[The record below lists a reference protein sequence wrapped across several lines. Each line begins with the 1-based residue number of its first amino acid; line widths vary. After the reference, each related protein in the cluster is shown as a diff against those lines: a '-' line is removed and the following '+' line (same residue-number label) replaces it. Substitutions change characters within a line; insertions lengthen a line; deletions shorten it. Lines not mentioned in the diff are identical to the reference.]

1 MAKKTGIHY
10 GYIILALSFIINAV
24 TSGIGSS
31 FGVFLEPMLDELGW
45 TRSSISLAFSLST
58 LVSGVIG
65 VAAGRLTDKLG
76 PRIILTASAIFSGI
90 GYLLMPLVHNHWQMY
105 IFFSILNGIGIAG
118 TIVPLSSITI
128 RWFTRHRALV
138 MGIISSGISV
148 GTIIFSQLAGWLIS
162 IRDWRFT
169 FIVMGIINIIVIAVC
184 AQFLKRDPQSVGQL
198 PYGEAKFHPKT
209 SIKLA
214 NTGFTLVQAIGK
226 VHFWLLFAA
235 SVFASMSIFT
245 VMTHIVIHAR
255 GLEIPNASAVTL
267 LTFLSITSIISR
279 MTMGQVADRIGHRIT
294 ITMGTSLI
302 LISLVWLIFST
313 NYWML
318 VLFTLVFGFAWGT
331 FFVPMTPLTAE
342 LFGVKS
348 VGTIYGVINLSFTV
362 GATIGPTL
370 AGYIYDIRLSY
381 RLDFILLAVFAFIAV
396 MLMLVLGRH
405 QTPKGTPGL
414 TGN

>member
-10 GYIILALSFIINAV
+10 GYIILALSFLINVVA
-24 TSGIGSS
+24 SGIGSS
-31 FGVFLEPMLDELGW
+31 FGVFLEPMLDSLGW
-45 TRSSISLAFSLST
+45 TRSSISLAYSLCT
-58 LVSGVIG
+58 LVSGVVGI
-65 VAAGRLTDKLG
+65 AAGRLTDKLG
-76 PRIILTASAIFSGI
+76 PRIILTASAIFFST
-90 GYLLMPLVHNHWQMY
+90 GYLLMPLVHKPWQMY
-105 IFFSILNGIGIAG
+105 IFYGILNGIGFAG
-118 TIVPLSSITI
+118 TIVPLSSIAI
-128 RWFTRHRALV
+128 RWFARRRALV
-138 MGIISSGISV
+138 IGIISSGVSI

-169 FIVMGIINIIVIAVC
+169 FIVMGIINLVVIVVC
-184 AQFLKRDPQSVGQL
+184 AQFLKRDPQSAGQL
-198 PYGEAKFHPKT
+198 PYGEAEFHPET
-209 SIKLA
+209 SIKPA
-214 NTGFTLVQAIGK
+214 DTGFTLVQSIGK
-226 VHFWLLFAA
+226 VQFWLFFAA
-235 SVFASMSIFT
+235 NVLASISIFT
-245 VMTHIVIHAR
+245 VMAHIVIHAR

-279 MTMGQVADRIGHRIT
+279 MTMGPVADRIGHRIT
-294 ITMGTSLI
+294 ITMGMSLI

-331 FFVPMTPLTAE
+331 VFVPMTPLTAE

-348 VGTIYGVINLSFTV
+348 AGTIIGVMNLSIAV

-381 RLDFILLAVFAFIAV
+381 RLDFILIAVFAFIAV

-405 QTPKGTPGL
+405 QTPKGTLGL